1 MILVTGS
8 AKRKKLGS
16 EIIKAL
22 VLDKKESVLIHYNN
36 SKQDAI
42 DLKNYLLDKID
53 EELKNKHSIQIGTI
67 QIGTIHGDFSNRKSI
82 SAFCDEILKRGY
94 KLSGIINNVGCFLQG
109 SILDTKIDDIYK
121 TFETNI
127 FSPMIIINKLQKV
140 LKDGSFII
148 NMGIAGL
155 ESKISVKSAIYFMT
169 KQNLLFLT
177 KSLAK
182 ELVSKNISVNMIS
195 LGYLENSKI
204 LPTTKSFSKIIE
216 NRTASFNDITST
228 VMYLMENRY
237 ITGQNIEIAGGVNL

>member
-16 EIIKAL
+16 EIIKKL
-22 VLDKKESVLIHYNN
+22 VLDKKQNVLIHYNE

-42 DLKNYLLDKID
+42 DLKSYLLDNVELNSNNNPIHID
-53 EELKNKHSIQIGTI
+53 IIQ
-67 QIGTIHGDFSNRKSI
+67 GDFSDEKSI
-82 SAFCDEILKRGY
+82 ISFCDEIFKRGY
-94 KLSGIINNVGCFLQG
+94 KLSGIINNVGCFLPG
-109 SILDTKIDDIYK
+109 SVLDAKIDDIYK

-127 FSPMIIINKLQKV
+127 FAPMIIIKRLQKV
-140 LKDGSFII
+140 LNNGAFII

-195 LGYLENSKI
+195 PGYLENSNI
-204 LPTTKSFSKIIE
+204 LPNPKSFSKIIE
-216 NRTASFNDITST
+216 NRTADFNDITST
-228 VMYLMENRY
+228 VIHLMENRY